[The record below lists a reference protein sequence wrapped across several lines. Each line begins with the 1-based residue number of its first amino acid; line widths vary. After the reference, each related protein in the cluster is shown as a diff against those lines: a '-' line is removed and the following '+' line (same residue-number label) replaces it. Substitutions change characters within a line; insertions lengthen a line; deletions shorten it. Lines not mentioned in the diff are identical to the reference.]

1 MRTLNFA
8 KRNFKEIIRDP
19 LSIIFALLLPLFL
32 LFIFQ
37 QFEIPGE
44 AYKIENF
51 TPGIVIF
58 SFAFISMFTAA
69 LVAKD
74 RSTSL
79 LVRLG
84 VSPMTGSDYVLGYM
98 ISVLPLVVVQNLLFF
113 SAAVALG
120 LVPSLGMLYTVLA
133 SLPLSLLFIALG
145 ILIGSLTSEK
155 SSSGVSS
162 IVVQLAAFTS
172 GMYFDGEMVGDFFE
186 TVCKCL
192 PFSGAVDIL
201 KALLNSTGES
211 LILPIITVAGY
222 MAAVMCLTVI
232 IFKRNMLKGNK

>member
-1 MRTLNFA
+1 MRILNFA

-37 QFEIPGE
+37 QFEIPGD

-58 SFAFISMFTAA
+58 SFAFISMFTAT
-69 LVAKD
+69 LVARD

-79 LVRLG
+79 LVRLAVG
-84 VSPMTGSDYVLGYM
+84 PMTGSDYVLGYM
-98 ISVLPLVVVQNLLFF
+98 ISVLPLVIVQNLLFF
-113 SAAVALG
+113 AAALLMG
-120 LVPSLGMLYTVLA
+120 LEVSVGLLYTVLV
-133 SLPLSLLFIALG
+133 SLPISLLFIALG
-145 ILIGSLTSEK
+145 IFIGSVTGEK
-155 SSSGVSS
+155 SSAGVSS
-162 IVVQLAAFTS
+162 IVVQLVAFTS

-192 PFSGAVDIL
+192 PFSGTVDIL
-201 KALLNSTGES
+201 KALLNSTSES
-211 LILPIITVAGY
+211 LVQPILTVALY
-222 MAAVMCLTVI
+222 MIAIMFLTVI
-232 IFKRNMLKGNK
+232 LFRRNMLIGGK